1 MTNKLAA
8 TLVEKHEGRRQHVYK
23 CTAGKLTVG
32 VGHNLEAKA
41 MPDCV
46 IDLLFACDLDDAE
59 KDCKQYK
66 YFAGLNQVRQAAL
79 IDMSFQ
85 LGRSRLAAFKK
96 MHAHLK
102 AEDYKGAAREC
113 LNSLYA
119 TQTPRRAQTIADLL
133 DRGTID

>member
-1 MTNKLAA
+1 MQNKIAA
-8 TLVEKHEGRRQHVYK
+8 NLVEMHEGRRQHVYR

-46 IDLLFACDLDDAE
+46 IDLLFACYLADAE
-59 KDCKQYK
+59 NDCKHYK
-66 YFAGLNQVRQAAL
+66 YFAGLNEVRQAAL

-85 LGRSRLAAFKK
+85 LGKSRLSAFKK
-96 MHAHLK
+96 MHANLN
-102 AEDYKGAAREC
+102 AGDYKGAAREC

-119 TQTPRRAQTIADLL
+119 NQTPRRAQTIADLL
-133 DRGTID
+133 ERGTIE